1 MDISGRHT
9 FDFVVNFLKLR
20 QKLLNAKRAESVAA
34 FKGAEMQGH
43 GERLEGM
50 ARKERRV

>member
-1 MDISGRHT
+1 
-9 FDFVVNFLKLR
+9 VNFLKLR